1 MLSLWAR
8 NINTKRYEFIKYVS
22 YENRFFEMDELDK
35 DTYYEAMIVNE
46 NQDCIM
52 YLEFE
57 RPKVLKKGR

>member
-8 NINTKRYEFIKYVS
+8 NINTKRYEFIKHVS

-35 DTYYEAMIVNE
+35 DTYYEAMIVNK

-52 YLEFE
+52 YVEFE

>member
-35 DTYYEAMIVNE
+35 DVYYEAMIVNE

-52 YLEFE
+52 YQEFE